1 MCTNHHYLGRPLVS
15 DLTENVNSRKTQKS
29 PSFVLS
35 EARKEGIPLERA
47 CFCSAP
53 NPVSR
58 GKRLGGV
65 EWSLA
70 LWSEWSAYLQSFPR
84 PPPLPPRACFFCSVL
99 FWTSFRSKRMFVVSG
114 LGALK
119 DPWKPNSLKFM
130 FMHTNVSRTHLA
142 FTDNLKLPIS
152 YKSWVCLSLA
162 LARVF

>member
-35 EARKEGIPLERA
+35 EARKEGIPPERA

-58 GKRLGGV
+58 GKRLGEVVKPCFVKWMVG
-65 EWSLA
+65 L
-70 LWSEWSAYLQSFPR
+70 
-84 PPPLPPRACFFCSVL
+84 PPKLPPPRASFFCSVL